1 MGSDVSPFLTWSD
14 SPVNDDSS
22 TFKSLLWIRMP
33 SAGSKSPYLICNF
46 KQIQLKN
53 DLDTATFACG
63 GGKERRNDLA
73 NVTNDDLADK
83 DLAAL
88 ASPQNGEFVLALD
101 ATLQSAELSL
111 LGIIIEGSYQDD
123 DYDGYQNGE
132 ALDPFVR
139 LVFLV
144 GQFIY
149 WQTIDKIQK
158 NKQTNGASRLPQ
170 NPWNTGRG
178 KRLASMT
185 NAYKAAAFYYNYSE
199 RENPTHHRSPRQI
212 SRCLLDFSIRH
223 FKNKGVREIQ
233 LRVGPRRVIQESL
246 IKPNLMLEKSQRQ
259 KLTAPERERKSLN
272 TDNLALSII
281 PFLPFPTP
289 LRSAPGKPSNNTP
302 NFSPHSF
309 TIWKF

>member
-1 MGSDVSPFLTWSD
+1 M
-14 SPVNDDSS
+14 
-22 TFKSLLWIRMP
+22 R
-33 SAGSKSPYLICNF
+33 
-46 KQIQLKN
+46 
-53 DLDTATFACG
+53 
-63 GGKERRNDLA
+63 
-73 NVTNDDLADK
+73 
-83 DLAAL
+83 
-88 ASPQNGEFVLALD
+88 
-101 ATLQSAELSL
+101 
-111 LGIIIEGSYQDD
+111 
-123 DYDGYQNGE
+123 
-132 ALDPFVR
+132 
-139 LVFLV
+139 
-144 GQFIY
+144 
-149 WQTIDKIQK
+149 
-158 NKQTNGASRLPQ
+158 
-170 NPWNTGRG
+170 TGRL
-178 KRLASMT
+178 RST
-185 NAYKAAAFYYNYSE
+185 TTIQ

-309 TIWKF
+309 TI

>member
-1 MGSDVSPFLTWSD
+1 
-14 SPVNDDSS
+14 
-22 TFKSLLWIRMP
+22 MP

-73 NVTNDDLADK
+73 NVANDDLADK

-149 WQTIDKIQK
+149 WQTKRQK
-158 NKQTNGASRLPQ
+158 SEKQTN
-170 NPWNTGRG
+170 
-178 KRLASMT
+178 KRSIST
-185 NAYKAAAFYYNYSE
+185 AA
-199 RENPTHHRSPRQI
+199 
-212 SRCLLDFSIRH
+212 
-223 FKNKGVREIQ
+223 
-233 LRVGPRRVIQESL
+233 
-246 IKPNLMLEKSQRQ
+246 KPLKYR
-259 KLTAPERERKSLN
+259 TR
-272 TDNLALSII
+272 
-281 PFLPFPTP
+281 
-289 LRSAPGKPSNNTP
+289 
-302 NFSPHSF
+302 
-309 TIWKF
+309 